1 MYTLRIPALIV
12 LSLSVV
18 ACSSI
23 DTTGISPQSSKTPRG
38 PEVSAVTLTEFGDL
52 QCPACKAAH
61 TLLTKPLLE
70 KYGKKIRFE
79 YVQFPLQS
87 IHAYAYKAAQAS
99 ECAADQGKFW
109 EYVDLNY
116 EKQDELPSDPHEK
129 WAESLGLNADLFH
142 RCLASGIKSS
152 AIDADIA
159 KGDALK
165 VNSTPSYFVNGVRVE
180 TNTIEDLSKAIESAL
195 QKSATTP
202 L

>member
-1 MYTLRIPALIV
+1 MFTLRFPVIV
-12 LSLSVV
+12 TLSLFFV

-23 DTTGISPQSSKTPRG
+23 DTTGISSASTKTPKG

-70 KYGKKIRFE
+70 KYGSKIRFE

-87 IHAYAYKAAQAS
+87 IHAYAYKAALAS

-109 EYVDLNY
+109 EYLDLNY
-116 EKQDELPSDPHEK
+116 EKQEELPSAPYEA
-129 WAESLGLNADLFH
+129 WAQSLSLNADLFH
-142 RCLASGIKSS
+142 RCLASGIKGT
-152 AIDADIA
+152 AVDADVA
-159 KGDALK
+159 RGNALK

-180 TNTIEDLSKAIESAL
+180 SNTMEALSFAIDSAFVR
-195 QKSATTP
+195 SAKTP